1 MISMID
7 QCICETVASVT
18 MIRGFAL
25 RAREEHER
33 RSTVKKIIGI
43 HQKLSFFIITFLTI
57 FFSATM
63 TKL

>member
-1 MISMID
+1 MITID
-7 QCICETVASVT
+7 QCTCEIVASVT

-43 HQKLSFFIITFLTI
+43 HQKLLFLITFLAI
-57 FFSATM
+57 FFSAIM
-63 TKL
+63 TEL